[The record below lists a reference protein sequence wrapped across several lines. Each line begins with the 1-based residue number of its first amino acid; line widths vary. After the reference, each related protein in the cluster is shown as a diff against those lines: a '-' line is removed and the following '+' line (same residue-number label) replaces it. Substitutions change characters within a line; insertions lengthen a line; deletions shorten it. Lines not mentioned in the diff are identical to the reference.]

1 MSRFSLPEE
10 HTENRETR
18 ETEIYRTGITRS
30 VVQCT
35 GTHQTTSKR
44 AGITPYWW
52 VRLHR
57 QDPLNRRVALNPRV
71 AICRRLAM
79 YRYVTVF
86 SFICVMLFVQCSPEK
101 TPSSLDFE
109 VLLEVNGVERTVYDF
124 ESTYVEHLIKTG
136 RNDSQEERSAHL
148 NKMIDD
154 ILLAESAVQ
163 KGLTSHPTYQSAL
176 QHEERKSMIDT
187 YFVDRM
193 EEVIA
198 PLTDEEIRLAYAKRQ
213 RKAYIRQLYSRDPEE
228 LESAYEE
235 LETGEDFVD
244 VANRFYETSSYD
256 SLAGYLG
263 PVSYFGIDDA
273 VAEAAYSTPQGEYTK
288 PVRSRLGYHI
298 IYVEYIEFPALLA
311 EDEYQYRKQGV
322 ASQLRLRRQ
331 RTESG
336 DYIFELMSGLSVETN
351 RQNIL
356 ALQDA
361 IANLEG
367 DRILEEPQLAEETE
381 TIWTD
386 ERVKQLEAS
395 MDRGLVLATY
405 VLDGQPREFT
415 FGEYINWL
423 PYLSFQES
431 KVRLGASV
439 GRGMRNQVLYELATD
454 KQYDADARVKKKIE
468 KRGTQILS
476 DLNQYEIT
484 MAAIRDTGRV
494 DVPESFRSR
503 LISSRE
509 VLLKAAYWK
518 IPAENLQEAKQI
530 KEVIGAGTDPA
541 GYPGYRQVAFATIDP
556 NEADYNLVMK
566 AIEKTPLVGYSADEG
581 WLVIRV
587 DEREITEIAT
597 TTNTDDLERSFKVYD
612 SIRAEID
619 SLRAEAEIVIN
630 DELFQEMYRV
640 WTPRK

>member
-1 MSRFSLPEE
+1 MDVQRKEMMPLERNPLSKNRVRCSRLLLFSM
-10 HTENRETR
+10 
-18 ETEIYRTGITRS
+18 
-30 VVQCT
+30 V
-35 GTHQTTSKR
+35 
-44 AGITPYWW
+44 
-52 VRLHR
+52 
-57 QDPLNRRVALNPRV
+57 
-71 AICRRLAM
+71 
-79 YRYVTVF
+79 
-86 SFICVMLFVQCSPEK
+86 CVMMFIRCSPEK
-101 TPSSLDFE
+101 EAPLSDFD
-109 VLLEVNGVERTVYDF
+109 VLFDVNGVERTVYDF
-124 ESTYVEHLIKTG
+124 ESTYVEHLIATG
-136 RNDSQEERSAHL
+136 RSDTREERSAHL

-163 KGLTSHPTYQSAL
+163 KGLTSHATYRSAL
-176 QHEERKSMIDT
+176 QHQERKSMIDT

-193 EEVIA
+193 EEVID

-213 RKAYIRQLYSRDPEE
+213 RKVFIRQLYSKNPAD

-235 LETGEDFVD
+235 LESGENFVD

-273 VAEAAYSTPQGEYTK
+273 VAEAAYSIPQGEYTK
-288 PVRSRLGYHI
+288 PIRSRLGHHI

-331 RTESG
+331 RMVSS
-336 DYIFELMSGLSVETN
+336 DYIFELMSGLNVETN
-351 RQNIL
+351 RDNIL

-361 IANLEG
+361 IANLDG

-386 ERVKQLEAS
+386 DRVEQLAAS
-395 MDRGLVLATY
+395 MASDMVLATY
-405 VLDGQPREFT
+405 VLNDQPYEFT
-415 FGEYINWL
+415 FGQYINWL

-454 KQYDADARVKKKIE
+454 KQYDADERVKKKIE

-518 IPAENLQEAKQI
+518 IPAKNLQEAKQI
-530 KEVIGAGTDPA
+530 KGAIGAGTDPA
-541 GYPGYRQVAFATIDP
+541 GYPGYRQVAFAAMDP

-566 AIEKTPLVGYSADEG
+566 AIEKTPLVGNSADEG
-581 WLVIRV
+581 WLVLQV
-587 DEREITEIAT
+587 NERDVTEIAT
-597 TTNTDDLERSFKVYD
+597 STKTTDLERSFKVYD
-612 SIRAEID
+612 AIRTEID
-619 SLRAEAEIVIN
+619 SLRAMADIN
-630 DELFQEMYRV
+630 INEQRFQEMYNV
-640 WTPRK
+640 WSPRK